1 MKKVLFIL
9 FSLLYSVAFAQ
20 RATVTILQPRMYNVT
35 NTLSQCNAK
44 TADQLDNCPGGS
56 TCVED
61 AGTPGKGRCTLFT
74 SAENQK
80 SGGFDYEATRVL
92 SMETQIKVDAASS
105 PMDCDL
111 SHISSVTN
119 DGEKWRC
126 LEHAVHLF
134 LGDNEAISDYESSC
148 TVTFHGDIG
157 TKIQQGT
164 LSTVGMDGAVLS
176 SGFANNTADK
186 KISCHYVPRNMKYLG
201 NAFVSVTFNKTSN
214 LRLGEVGAKIIKV
227 PLKFVPGDRAVAGDV
242 DQNSDGNYYSE
253 PTLKA
258 AHDLLSAPA
267 DEDGIYQLVTDKGT
281 LKLSYRLN
289 VMDKRYLI
297 LGQSGVETLP
307 REAGAFTIEKE
318 GLVVSDA
325 YDNFFSGTN
334 EFVQSGV
341 NALRKDHKDY
351 EEDGCAES
359 GDDANDSMALCSSD
373 SDYYN
378 RDYAQYQLTGVY
390 EAIYAGMPH
399 LKHEYYNSCEICNDR
414 LSFKGYMT
422 QGNGNN
428 VEMHVAIDVQKTT
441 IESGCVGNRTA
452 GKFCVYLPNIAADP
466 VNSGSGVRDGSM
478 LRLPGAYPLGDFIV
492 PKLQGELGYVD
503 LDDSFDFLGTSRL
516 QVSSVGNDNGLSI
529 GDACVNQGAGKAR
542 DMAVDMQSFME
553 NLFFN
558 ECEITVESGVHFGL
572 KSSVIFFESADAGAS
587 NITTDIITVDGRRI
601 FVGDTE
607 LSLLRRKLAS
617 VELAGASI
625 TLSISKVT
633 NTPTQVLSYDI
644 LGTNTMMGYD
654 NNGAKCTTASQ
665 PFCNNEAAVDSELSV
680 STSSVNG
687 AIKKHT
693 LRSSPACTGFFDVQ
707 FQDKDANA
715 SFAVYDVR
723 LPCSRT
729 TAQTKD
735 SVSLSYDFAL
745 AYDLVNNQMDAT
757 AEYLPGMTAS
767 SVTDFNSAG
776 MAEGLQQDLTVSVAY
791 GYCNDTNHI
800 VQQDTT
806 GASLVNCNESSWSDI
821 DGSSEFTDAKSTD
834 EWSHCA
840 FSVVDK
846 NDESSYIITTKIA
859 MQYERVV
866 KVIDGEV
873 RSTTNFCADRMFTT
887 TIRRDATASVSV
899 ATLRAPTL
907 ERAVTV
913 TDIEWKN
920 CETGS
925 GYQLVISID
934 SQQKDI
940 RHDDLA
946 DGELTDVLK
955 ATAATSIDSDG
966 LQIEFNTS
974 AADFSDFK
982 LKSSCISITQS
993 DCDERS
999 EDEPQ
1004 TDHSDSSESAY
1015 SQLTHTVTDLVLR
1028 GPFTGSDVD
1037 SDVRITTQYVQC
1049 PLSVENE
1056 ASGFIRAAA
1065 TLTCLQP
1072 IQNLPSPTVD
1082 SQQDCTQAYTTDK
1095 ATTDVKLYISDNNDP
1110 THKLTA
1116 AEHQTAID
1124 NNWDIRHSKIF
1135 IERYEKNFDGSEGA
1149 LITEDQIC
1157 ECGDK
1162 SIPKNDSVA
1171 CEQTNDRVFGLA
1183 TFDADDLQCGRTD
1196 GSAQKYDQLTFD
1208 FLPLIDATNDI
1219 FKVRFEILAE
1229 NNDLDDVRQRLRAVR
1244 VRKELKATSEAS
1256 AESQGLTIVAASY
1269 NTANEPTTTTT
1280 AAPADDEDEGL
1291 SAGAIVGIV
1300 AGALALI
1307 IIVALVVMRQQGV
1320 AASEEE
1326 VTNLI
1331 GAAAGGGEGAFRA
1344 RRFSNLR
1351 Y

>member
-9 FSLLYSVAFAQ
+9 FSLLFSVAFAQ
-20 RATVTILQPRMYNVT
+20 RATVTILQPRMHSNS

-92 SMETQIKVDAASS
+92 SMETQIKGDDDSS
-105 PMDCDL
+105 AMSCNLTD
-111 SHISSVTN
+111 ISAVATS
-119 DGEKWRC
+119 GEKWRC

-134 LGDNEAISDYESSC
+134 LGDDEAISHYQSSC

-164 LSTVGMDGAVLS
+164 LGAAGMDGASLTA
-176 SGFANNTADK
+176 GFAANTEDK
-186 KISCHYVPRNMKYLG
+186 KISCHYVPQNMKYLG
-201 NAFVSVTFNKTSN
+201 NAFVSVTFNKISN

-242 DQNSDGNYYSE
+242 DDDGNYYSE
-253 PTLKA
+253 PTLKE

-267 DEDGIYQLVTDKGT
+267 SGDGIHQLVTDKGT

-289 VMDKRYLI
+289 VMDKRYLV

-341 NALRKDHKDY
+341 NALRKDHEDY
-351 EEDGCAES
+351 ESGQCAES
-359 GDDANDSMALCSSD
+359 GDDENESMAGCSN

-399 LKHEYYNSCEICNDR
+399 LKYEYYNSCEICNDR

-422 QGNGNN
+422 QGNN
-428 VEMHVAIDVQKTT
+428 VEMHVAIDVDKTT
-441 IESGCVGNRTA
+441 IVSGCVGNRTA
-452 GKFCVYLPNIAADP
+452 GKFCVFLPNIAADP

-503 LDDSFDFLGTSRL
+503 LDDDFDFLGSSRL
-516 QVSSVGNDNGLSI
+516 QVSSVGDTDGLSI
-529 GDACVNQGAGKAR
+529 GTDCVLQGAGKAR

-558 ECEITVESGVHFGL
+558 ECEITVESGTHFGL
-572 KSSVIFFESADAGAS
+572 KSSVVFFESADAGAS

-633 NTPTQVLSYDI
+633 NTATQVLSYDI

-654 NNGAKCTTASQ
+654 NNGDKCTTASQ
-665 PFCNNEAAVDSELSV
+665 QFCNNEAAVDSELSV

-757 AEYLPGMTAS
+757 AEYLPGMSSS

-800 VQQDTT
+800 IQQDVT
-806 GASLVNCNESSWSDI
+806 GANLVGGEHPCDQTSWSEISDQ
-821 DGSSEFTDAKSTD
+821 SEFTDAKSTND
-834 EWSHCA
+834 WSHCA

-866 KVIDGEV
+866 KVKSDGST

-913 TDIEWKN
+913 KDIEWQSCDN
-920 CETGS
+920 EGE
-925 GYQLVISID
+925 YRLVISID

-940 RHDDLA
+940 RDANLA
-946 DGELTDVLK
+946 EGQLTDVLK

-974 AADFSDFK
+974 ATDFSDFK
-982 LKSSCISITQS
+982 LKSSCISISQS
-993 DCDERS
+993 DCDERADT
-999 EDEPQ
+999 DEPQ
-1004 TDHSDSSESAY
+1004 SDHSDSTESAY

-1065 TLTCLQP
+1065 TLSCDEP
-1072 IQNLPSPTVD
+1072 ILEEDSPTVNGT
-1082 SQQDCTQAYTTDK
+1082 QDCTQAYTTDK

-1110 THKLTA
+1110 AHKLTA
-1116 AEHQTAID
+1116 AEHSTATT
-1124 NNWDIRHSKIF
+1124 NKWDIRHSKIF

-1157 ECGDK
+1157 ECGSK
-1162 SIPKNDSVA
+1162 STPKDDTVA
-1171 CEQTNDRVFGLA
+1171 CTQTNDRVFGLA
-1183 TFDADDLQCGRTD
+1183 TFASQDLQCGRTD
-1196 GSAQKYDQLTFD
+1196 GSAEKYDQLTFD

-1244 VRKELKATSEAS
+1244 VTKELKATSEAS

-1269 NTANEPTTTTT
+1269 NTANEPTTTT
-1280 AAPADDEDEGL
+1280 AAPAADEDEGL

-1300 AGALALI
+1300 VGALALI
-1307 IIVALVVMRQQGV
+1307 SIVALLVMRQQGV